1 MINNYYNVSLIILD
15 GNINMKLD
23 QKEIDCES
31 DLIGNCDTDNT
42 PLPIIKNKSIKV
54 IIKPNYLY
62 TNII

>member
-1 MINNYYNVSLIILD
+1 MINNYYNISLIILD
-15 GNINMKLD
+15 SNINMKLD

-31 DLIGNCDTDNT
+31 DLIGNYDTDKT
-42 PLPIIKNKSIKV
+42 PPPIIKNKSIKV